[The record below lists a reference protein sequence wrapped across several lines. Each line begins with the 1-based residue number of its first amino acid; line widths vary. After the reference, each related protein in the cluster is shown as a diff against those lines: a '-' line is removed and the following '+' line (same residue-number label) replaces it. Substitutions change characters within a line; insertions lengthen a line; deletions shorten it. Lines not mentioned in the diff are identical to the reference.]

1 MRNRIDL
8 TPEEKKLLF
17 TEANRLL
24 TDIPKLPKGQ
34 LWQTAQ
40 KVLPADRQREIIYN
54 GAQTNLNRQFKA
66 WLKPARTIKG
76 PYVRRAQLSA
86 LVPFSLPVPGQPF
99 NYCPGCGF
107 DLRKVKVS

>member
-40 KVLPADRQREIIYN
+40 KVLPADRQRINIYST
-54 GAQTNLNRQFKA
+54 ARTNLNKQFKV
-66 WLKPARTIKG
+66 WRKPARTSKR
-76 PYVRRAQLSA
+76 PYVRRASCLA
-86 LVPFSLPVPGQPF
+86 PVPIASLPALPW
-99 NYCPGCGF
+99 NYCPCCG
-107 DLRKVKVS
+107 KPK